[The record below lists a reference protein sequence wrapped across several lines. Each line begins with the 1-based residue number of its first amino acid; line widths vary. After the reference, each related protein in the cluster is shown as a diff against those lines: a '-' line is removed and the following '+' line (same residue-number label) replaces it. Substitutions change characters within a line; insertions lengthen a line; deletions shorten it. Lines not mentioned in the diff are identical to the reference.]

1 MEKLRNARAN
11 SKRSFSRINRSL
23 LRHITDKAE
32 PSLVQD
38 CWGELQTAWS
48 DVEQK
53 HNDYVSLL
61 SSEQEMEKEDTWMD
75 EMYDIFSTT
84 KKAFFSFNNE
94 IMKNVKEETGTDVQN
109 IKQPEILKLRMPL
122 FSGTQDDVMSFNDF
136 LKMFDDLIG
145 NNSAYNQSAKLMYL
159 KSYLRGNALDTIKHL
174 STEEKNY
181 TIARKFLTEEY
192 LDTDIIVEE
201 HIRKLHD
208 LTPPPARD
216 LPALRAFFNTARTS
230 VYELK
235 AFGYDA
241 LEDGTLGS
249 KIVSFIICEK
259 LPVNFKVKLSA
270 ILHTDYP
277 STRQLL
283 ENFNAVIKSL
293 MKTTPAKQET
303 KHTKDLSSKP
313 KQLKTTEVAGSAK
326 PTKSSLQRFQTSAE
340 PIKKTLSHSTSKFK
354 ACKLCE
360 GAHSML
366 KCSAYTSP
374 RTRIQRLKD
383 LELCTRC
390 SGSHKLTD
398 CKGQTSGLSYP
409 CTLCGSK
416 QHISAVCVVKP
427 GETTPLQSGMRLIC
441 NSLQKG
447 QTVLLPS
454 MTVIMHNGERSEL
467 VRCMIDVG
475 SQASYISEE
484 LAVKLGCPLEAP
496 KTTYKVKT
504 CIGVQ
509 EKSYRT
515 ATSDIIFTPTA
526 SAHHCFLVD
535 PEMSLEY
542 EIPGVTSLVQFLRA
556 QGVRL
561 ADSFFSHSTNDVI
574 GDFECL
580 LGADIIGAIKPMRS
594 VDLGTGTAFEVQDGL
609 ILFGSVDG
617 YFEQLNL
624 KENTEHDEGTDEAH
638 GGGGPS
644 DSNEQEDDGGD
655 SSWSD
660 DNGSGGRSSPLPGNV
675 NTNNS
680 NINSVKRSTHDSGNR
695 SQQGDPC
702 MLQGTDIKRPVNM
715 KPKLTDKETQAD
727 ATNEQHTQT
736 LSSDTAESQTQTDT
750 HSTVEQQPQVLR
762 QGAVEQQTQTQTNKT
777 TNSRQR
783 LTNSTADLPVPDRS
797 TRGKQEGETS
807 THLLVQATLHPKTS
821 YFHPLAHV
829 SSDSDVDLQL
839 EHLFSIESLGIRETD
854 ESVSARE
861 RRLVEEFSNEV
872 ELKDGK
878 YFIKV
883 PFYDS
888 VTKVPENHDVALA
901 TMKKVRSKLVK
912 RGLAD
917 SYTAVFE
924 QQLRDGIIEEVD
936 HNKPSTNQRVFIPH
950 HPVVKTDAQ
959 TTTKIRPVFNCSLKI
974 GDRPSLNEACF
985 RGVDLLN
992 DLVTL
997 LMKFRTNKHILLA
1010 DIEKAFL
1017 QIYLKYEEDKDKF
1030 CFLWETDDG
1039 LKMYRFRTIL
1049 FGLNCSPFI
1058 LSHIIQIHLS
1068 KYSTTMAATA
1078 LKGSLYVDNFI
1089 FSTSDEGKLL
1099 DIYRDA
1105 TQIMKE
1111 GGFNL
1116 RSWMSNFSPL
1126 VDIMMSD
1133 NMVNEHGAVTE
1144 KVLGYLYDAK
1154 QDTISLSDFNFEE
1167 NQQGITKRQLLSNI
1181 SKVFDPLSLALPV
1194 TIRGRILMKQVW
1206 TEGTAW
1212 DEDVS
1217 PAVLAEWQR
1226 LKKDLLSLREFQFSR
1241 ETGDTESSQP
1251 TDLHLFCDGS
1261 KTSYGFA
1268 CYLKQEGSDPQL
1280 VFAKSKLAP
1289 DNRSIPQ
1296 MELLAVFLAL
1306 KCLPLIIDSI
1316 NASIRH
1322 VRLWSD
1328 AQVVLEWLAS
1338 GCKSKSKFTANRL
1351 EDITAMKL
1359 KIHHQHQVEV
1369 THHYVST
1376 DSNVA
1381 DMLTRGLSAKEFHKK
1396 LAFWCHG
1403 PDWLGDHPEQ
1413 WPKSP
1418 LHCLSEEG
1426 KVMVELQQH
1435 HQQVEINT
1443 EAQTPATQ
1451 TILSIKDFSSLRRLH
1466 GVTARVFHFV
1476 NVLKHREADAKEQA
1490 THYWLKVMQENA
1502 FTEEISYLQ
1511 DKQENKLVNSAS
1523 VPKLV
1528 KELNVFID
1536 KSGLLRCRGRLS
1548 KLNRYSYA
1556 VHNPILLDKTHR
1568 LTTLMIEDQHR
1579 RCKHLGVGT
1588 TLTELREH
1596 GYWIPSGRQ
1605 VVKRVLKDC
1614 ITCQKLNALAFE
1626 YPKMT
1631 NLPRERVSLIKP
1643 FCNTAIDYT
1652 GHILVEDTNG
1662 EMRKMYIVLYTCLA
1676 IRCVHLDLV
1685 PDLSLGSFLQSFR
1698 RFCSTYGVPEFLY
1711 TDNAKQFLASQRVL
1725 IKIFTS
1731 DEFQEYLT
1739 EQSIKH
1745 STIPV
1750 YASWVGGVY
1759 ERQIK
1764 TVKHCLYKTVG
1775 RAKLGYF
1782 ELLTQLSEIQN
1793 MVNSRPITYVYSEID
1808 DIEPLTPNKILK
1820 LHTNPRL
1827 QLVDSSLA
1835 TDPLWVSTPQDVH
1848 QQLNKTLH
1856 EQQHLQ
1862 EHYKN
1867 MWYREYLLGLRE
1879 NSRDLFHTDWDDKI
1893 AVGDVV
1899 LINTK
1904 NKPRVFWLMGRVLQ
1918 LLHGDDGRVRQV
1930 LLKTSTGRT
1939 ERYAI
1944 SHLYPLELQSTHTGQ
1959 DSTDGSTRC
1968 PDEPTTHNTE
1978 TESSPEAPERAA
1990 RLPRRRAAIKQT
2002 EMVKSLLQSGSI

>member
-1 MEKLRNARAN
+1 
-11 SKRSFSRINRSL
+11 
-23 LRHITDKAE
+23 
-32 PSLVQD
+32 
-38 CWGELQTAWS
+38 
-48 DVEQK
+48 
-53 HNDYVSLL
+53 
-61 SSEQEMEKEDTWMD
+61 
-75 EMYDIFSTT
+75 
-84 KKAFFSFNNE
+84 
-94 IMKNVKEETGTDVQN
+94 
-109 IKQPEILKLRMPL
+109 
-122 FSGTQDDVMSFNDF
+122 
-136 LKMFDDLIG
+136 
-145 NNSAYNQSAKLMYL
+145 
-159 KSYLRGNALDTIKHL
+159 
-174 STEEKNY
+174 
-181 TIARKFLTEEY
+181 
-192 LDTDIIVEE
+192 
-201 HIRKLHD
+201 
-208 LTPPPARD
+208 
-216 LPALRAFFNTARTS
+216 
-230 VYELK
+230 
-235 AFGYDA
+235 
-241 LEDGTLGS
+241 
-249 KIVSFIICEK
+249 
-259 LPVNFKVKLSA
+259 
-270 ILHTDYP
+270 
-277 STRQLL
+277 
-283 ENFNAVIKSL
+283 
-293 MKTTPAKQET
+293 
-303 KHTKDLSSKP
+303 
-313 KQLKTTEVAGSAK
+313 
-326 PTKSSLQRFQTSAE
+326 
-340 PIKKTLSHSTSKFK
+340 
-354 ACKLCE
+354 
-360 GAHSML
+360 
-366 KCSAYTSP
+366 
-374 RTRIQRLKD
+374 
-383 LELCTRC
+383 
-390 SGSHKLTD
+390 
-398 CKGQTSGLSYP
+398 
-409 CTLCGSK
+409 
-416 QHISAVCVVKP
+416 
-427 GETTPLQSGMRLIC
+427 MRLIC

-484 LAVKLGCPLEAP
+484 LAVKLGCPLQAP

-509 EKSYRT
+509 EKNYRA

-574 GDFECL
+574 GGFECL

-624 KENTEHDEGTDEAH
+624 KDNTEHDEGTDEAH
-638 GGGGPS
+638 GEGGPS

-655 SSWSD
+655 SSRSD

-680 NINSVKRSTHDSGNR
+680 NINSVKRSTQTSGNR
-695 SQQGDPC
+695 SQQGDSC
-702 MLQGTDIKRPVNM
+702 MLQ
-715 KPKLTDKETQAD
+715 
-727 ATNEQHTQT
+727 
-736 LSSDTAESQTQTDT
+736 
-750 HSTVEQQPQVLR
+750 
-762 QGAVEQQTQTQTNKT
+762 
-777 TNSRQR
+777 
-783 LTNSTADLPVPDRS
+783 DRS

-872 ELKDGK
+872 ELRDGK
-878 YFIKV
+878 YFVRV

-888 VTKVPENHDVALA
+888 VTKVPGNHDIALA
-901 TMKKVRSKLVK
+901 TMKKVRNKLAK
-912 RGLAD
+912 RDLAD

-936 HNKPSTNQRVFIPH
+936 YNKPSTNQRVFIPH

-1049 FGLNCSPFI
+1049 FGLNLPFI

-1068 KYSTTMAATA
+1068 KYSTTMAA
-1078 LKGSLYVDNFI
+1078 
-1089 FSTSDEGKLL
+1089 
-1099 DIYRDA
+1099 
-1105 TQIMKE
+1105 IMKE

-1167 NQQGITKRQLLSNI
+1167 NQQGITKRQLLSNV

-1241 ETGDTESSQP
+1241 ETGDTESGQP

-1359 KIHHQHQVEV
+1359 KLHHQHQVEV

-1396 LAFWCHG
+1396 LAVWCHG

-1451 TILSIKDFSSLRRLH
+1451 IILSIKDFSSLRRLH

-1725 IKIFTS
+1725 INVFTS

-1827 QLVDSSLA
+1827 QLVDSSHA

-1862 EHYKN
+1862 EHYKS

-1904 NKPRVFWLMGRVLQ
+1904 NKPRMFWLMGRVLQ

-1930 LLKTSTGRT
+1930 LLKTSTGRI

-1978 TESSPEAPERAA
+1978 TESSPETSERAA
-1990 RLPRRRAAIKQT
+1990 RPPRRRAAIKQT

>member
-1 MEKLRNARAN
+1 
-11 SKRSFSRINRSL
+11 
-23 LRHITDKAE
+23 
-32 PSLVQD
+32 
-38 CWGELQTAWS
+38 
-48 DVEQK
+48 
-53 HNDYVSLL
+53 
-61 SSEQEMEKEDTWMD
+61 MEKEDTWMD

-94 IMKNVKEETGTDVQN
+94 TMKNVKEETGTNGQN
-109 IKQPEILKLRMPL
+109 IKQPEIQKLKMPL

-192 LDTDIIVEE
+192 LDTDVIVEE

-303 KHTKDLSSKP
+303 KHTTDLSSKP

-326 PTKSSLQRFQTSAE
+326 PAKSSLQRFQTSAE
-340 PIKKTLSHSTSKFK
+340 PIKKTPSHSTSKFK

-383 LELCTRC
+383 LELCTKC

-509 EKSYRT
+509 EKNYRT

-556 QGVRL
+556 KGVRL

-574 GDFECL
+574 GGFECL

-609 ILFGSVDG
+609 ILFGS
-617 YFEQLNL
+617 
-624 KENTEHDEGTDEAH
+624 
-638 GGGGPS
+638 
-644 DSNEQEDDGGD
+644 
-655 SSWSD
+655 
-660 DNGSGGRSSPLPGNV
+660 
-675 NTNNS
+675 
-680 NINSVKRSTHDSGNR
+680 
-695 SQQGDPC
+695 
-702 MLQGTDIKRPVNM
+702 
-715 KPKLTDKETQAD
+715 
-727 ATNEQHTQT
+727 
-736 LSSDTAESQTQTDT
+736 
-750 HSTVEQQPQVLR
+750 
-762 QGAVEQQTQTQTNKT
+762 
-777 TNSRQR
+777 
-783 LTNSTADLPVPDRS
+783 
-797 TRGKQEGETS
+797 
-807 THLLVQATLHPKTS
+807 
-821 YFHPLAHV
+821 
-829 SSDSDVDLQL
+829 L

-872 ELKDGK
+872 ELRDGK
-878 YFIKV
+878 YFVRV

-888 VTKVPENHDVALA
+888 VTKVPGNHD
-901 TMKKVRSKLVK
+901 
-912 RGLAD
+912 
-917 SYTAVFE
+917 
-924 QQLRDGIIEEVD
+924 
-936 HNKPSTNQRVFIPH
+936 
-950 HPVVKTDAQ
+950 
-959 TTTKIRPVFNCSLKI
+959 
-974 GDRPSLNEACF
+974 
-985 RGVDLLN
+985 
-992 DLVTL
+992 
-997 LMKFRTNKHILLA
+997 
-1010 DIEKAFL
+1010 
-1017 QIYLKYEEDKDKF
+1017 
-1030 CFLWETDDG
+1030 
-1039 LKMYRFRTIL
+1039 MYRFRTIL

-1078 LKGSLYVDNFI
+1078 LKESLYVDNFI

-1144 KVLGYLYDAK
+1144 KVLGY
-1154 QDTISLSDFNFEE
+1154 F
-1167 NQQGITKRQLLSNI
+1167 
-1181 SKVFDPLSLALPV
+1181 
-1194 TIRGRILMKQVW
+1194 
-1206 TEGTAW
+1206 
-1212 DEDVS
+1212 
-1217 PAVLAEWQR
+1217 
-1226 LKKDLLSLREFQFSR
+1226 
-1241 ETGDTESSQP
+1241 
-1251 TDLHLFCDGS
+1251 
-1261 KTSYGFA
+1261 
-1268 CYLKQEGSDPQL
+1268 
-1280 VFAKSKLAP
+1280 
-1289 DNRSIPQ
+1289 
-1296 MELLAVFLAL
+1296 
-1306 KCLPLIIDSI
+1306 
-1316 NASIRH
+1316 
-1322 VRLWSD
+1322 
-1328 AQVVLEWLAS
+1328 
-1338 GCKSKSKFTANRL
+1338 
-1351 EDITAMKL
+1351 
-1359 KIHHQHQVEV
+1359 
-1369 THHYVST
+1369 
-1376 DSNVA
+1376 NVA

-1396 LAFWCHG
+1396 LAVWCHG

-1451 TILSIKDFSSLRRLH
+1451 TIFSIKDFSSLRRLH

-1536 KSGLLRCRGRLS
+1536 
-1548 KLNRYSYA
+1548 N
-1556 VHNPILLDKTHR
+1556 
-1568 LTTLMIEDQHR
+1568 
-1579 RCKHLGVGT
+1579 
-1588 TLTELREH
+1588 
-1596 GYWIPSGRQ
+1596 
-1605 VVKRVLKDC
+1605 
-1614 ITCQKLNALAFE
+1614 
-1626 YPKMT
+1626 
-1631 NLPRERVSLIKP
+1631 
-1643 FCNTAIDYT
+1643 
-1652 GHILVEDTNG
+1652 
-1662 EMRKMYIVLYTCLA
+1662 
-1676 IRCVHLDLV
+1676 
-1685 PDLSLGSFLQSFR
+1685 
-1698 RFCSTYGVPEFLY
+1698 
-1711 TDNAKQFLASQRVL
+1711 
-1725 IKIFTS
+1725 
-1731 DEFQEYLT
+1731 
-1739 EQSIKH
+1739 
-1745 STIPV
+1745 
-1750 YASWVGGVY
+1750 
-1759 ERQIK
+1759 
-1764 TVKHCLYKTVG
+1764 
-1775 RAKLGYF
+1775 
-1782 ELLTQLSEIQN
+1782 
-1793 MVNSRPITYVYSEID
+1793 EID

-1827 QLVDSSLA
+1827 QLVDSSHA

-1867 MWYREYLLGLRE
+1867 MWYRY
-1879 NSRDLFHTDWDDKI
+1879 
-1893 AVGDVV
+1893 
-1899 LINTK
+1899 
-1904 NKPRVFWLMGRVLQ
+1904 
-1918 LLHGDDGRVRQV
+1918 
-1930 LLKTSTGRT
+1930 
-1939 ERYAI
+1939 
-1944 SHLYPLELQSTHTGQ
+1944 
-1959 DSTDGSTRC
+1959 
-1968 PDEPTTHNTE
+1968 
-1978 TESSPEAPERAA
+1978 
-1990 RLPRRRAAIKQT
+1990 
-2002 EMVKSLLQSGSI
+2002 